1 MPARSAS
8 ASVTSSHIGFST
20 TDPKFGSHSL
30 LADEYQVDGGGAKSF
45 YPDVATIT
53 VSPTDTNYYLDEDHT
68 WTIEFFFRRASGN
81 ADNSLISLFN
91 LGGLVLRY
99 QFQSSYNGGQ
109 LVPRAGGSPLA
120 TTANMDIGTAGAYHH
135 VAFVCVGDEKITM
148 YYDGTRIVN
157 AQSFSV
163 GSGRAFTV
171 GATNDQT
178 THTIAETLFFDEI
191 RVSSVARYS
200 GATLTVPTSAFAD
213 DDDTLALLHLD
224 NNYNDTQTRNGAAT
238 LTSTANISVSAKQ
251 TVSPNTDLLPY
262 TWDTVP
268 NDTWQDFVFD
278 RWVVSGVLFTSTTT
292 VAASAQILINGS
304 AGLTV
309 TANLSAAALRVK
321 LSTADLNSSAQLTVA
336 AGILLNAASGL
347 NVQAGQSTQANMT
360 RGGASALVSQV
371 TQVASAALTL
381 AGASA
386 LNTTATQ
393 VVSGR
398 LLKFASLFIDGFAT
412 LGAAAGLN
420 KNIASGLNTT
430 ATVTATAT
438 VIQNANVALTVTAN
452 QLASAG
458 LNKTI
463 ASGLNTTAQVLV
475 TGILLR
481 NATATLGAVAQLT
494 ATEAKQV
501 FGQSQLNTTVALTSG
516 ATVIKNAQAQLTA
529 LAFELTVGK
538 IIRNASA
545 SLGVNAQFTGD
556 IDLVLLESD
565 FIFRVLPE
573 TRQYILDSE
582 SRIQGVLS
590 DTRQYRVGSESRNHR
605 VLPETR
611 TISSED
617 FLIG

>member
-1 MPARSAS
+1 MARPITITNYGLVQSSAEKKWGS
-8 ASVTSSHIGFST
+8 YSIYMDGTNSGNSEYAVTAST
-20 TDPKFGSHSL
+20 TDLNLGSG
-30 LADEYQVDGGGAKSF
+30 D
-45 YPDVATIT
+45 
-53 VSPTDTNYYLDEDHT
+53 
-68 WTIEFFFRRASGN
+68 WTIEFWARSTESTVQADGIVLFARNNDNRQWQVQFSPGASN
-81 ADNSLISLFN
+81 T
-91 LGGLVLRY
+91 GGLSMDHNNL
-99 QFQSSYNGGQ
+99 
-109 LVPRAGGSPLA
+109 SPNPDHSVNA
-120 TTANMDIGTAGAYHH
+120 TISANTWYHCAVVKYSNQVKCYIDGVGGTATSNTLDYGAINNVWAIHIGGFNY
-135 VAFVCVGDEKITM
+135 GDSIITNSF
-148 YYDGTRIVN
+148 DGYVDN
-157 AQSFSV
+157 
-163 GSGRAFTV
+163 
-171 GATNDQT
+171 
-178 THTIAETLFFDEI
+178 I
-191 RVSSVARYS
+191 RVSNTARYTADFS
-200 GATLTVPTSAFAD
+200 PPAGQLTSDANTLWLPDDENTTSFLADQLAGQATLA
-213 DDDTLALLHLD
+213 
-224 NNYNDTQTRNGAAT
+224 
-238 LTSTANISVSAKQ
+238 STANISVSAKQ

-278 RWVVSGVLFTSTTT
+278 RWVVSGVLFTSTAT

-321 LSTADLNSSAQLTVA
+321 LGTADLNHSAQLSVG

-347 NVQAGQSTQANMT
+347 NVLAGQSTQANMT

-371 TQVASAALTL
+371 TQVASAGLQL

-386 LNTTATQ
+386 LNTSATQ

-420 KNIASGLNTT
+420 KTIASGLNTT
-430 ATVTATAT
+430 ATVTAIAT

-475 TGILLR
+475 TGILLK
-481 NATATLGAVAQLT
+481 NASATLGAVAQLT
-494 ATEAKQV
+494 ATEAKQL
-501 FGQSQLNTTVALTSG
+501 FGQSQLNTTLVLTSG

>member
-1 MPARSAS
+1 MARPITITNYGLVQSSAEKKWGS
-8 ASVTSSHIGFST
+8 YSIYMDSTSIGNSEYAVTAST
-20 TDPKFGSHSL
+20 TDLNLGSG
-30 LADEYQVDGGGAKSF
+30 D
-45 YPDVATIT
+45 
-53 VSPTDTNYYLDEDHT
+53 
-68 WTIEFFFRRASGN
+68 WTIEFWARSTESTVQTDSIVLFARNNDNRQWTVNFGPGASN
-81 ADNSLISLFN
+81 T
-91 LGGLVLRY
+91 GGLSMSHNNLSPNPSHGVNATISANTWY
-99 QFQSSYNGGQ
+99 HCAVVKYSNQVKCYIDG
-109 LVPRAGGSPLA
+109 VGGS
-120 TTANMDIGTAGAYHH
+120 ANSNTLDYGAINNVWAIHIGGFNY
-135 VAFVCVGDEKITM
+135 GDSTITNSF
-148 YYDGTRIVN
+148 DGYVDN
-157 AQSFSV
+157 
-163 GSGRAFTV
+163 
-171 GATNDQT
+171 
-178 THTIAETLFFDEI
+178 I
-191 RVSSVARYS
+191 RVSNTARYTADFS
-200 GATLTVPTSAFAD
+200 PPAGQLTSDANTLWLPDDENTTSFLAD
-213 DDDTLALLHLD
+213 QLAG
-224 NNYNDTQTRNGAAT
+224 QAT

-321 LSTADLNSSAQLTVA
+321 LGTADLNSSAQLNVA

-347 NVQAGQSTQANMT
+347 NVQASQSTQANMT

-371 TQVASAALTL
+371 TQVASAGLQL
-381 AGASA
+381 AGAGA

-430 ATVTATAT
+430 ATFTAIAT

-475 TGILLR
+475 TGILLK

-494 ATEAKQV
+494 ATEAKQL

-545 SLGVNAQFTGD
+545 SLGVTAQFTGD
-556 IDLVLLESD
+556 IDFVLLDSD